1 MTCKA
6 GRIKACLLFSS
17 FFFSVNFRFTTL
29 SSVYHSAIIDT
40 HTYNILFENDAME
53 CVQTL
58 CQYRVPTALKKC
70 TRFTRMSLNN
80 KMTVESVQLKH
91 LNDAL

>member
-1 MTCKA
+1 MP
-6 GRIKACLLFSS
+6 LL
-17 FFFSVNFRFTTL
+17 
-29 SSVYHSAIIDT
+29 T
-40 HTYNILFENDAME
+40 HTHTDNILFENDAME

-58 CQYRVPTALKKC
+58 CQYMFRVPTALKKC